1 MYITLRRLEGRNEI
15 VKEEMSHSKDNK
27 YIPALTVTSGSGK
40 EVASDLYC
48 YTVGIVNVCFFG
60 ESDNSDEWI
69 LIDAGMPKSA
79 ENIITKTEERFGSG
93 SRPKAIVLTHGH
105 FDHIGSVIELV
116 KHWNVPVFAHELEL
130 PYLTGK
136 ERYPQPDSS
145 VEGGFLAKISPLFPN
160 EPIDLGSHVQRLPS
174 DQSVPGMPGW
184 RWIHTPGHTPGHVS
198 FFREA
203 DRLLIAGDAFITVKQ
218 DSLFKVLTQKQEI
231 NGPPRYFTPDW
242 KAAWESVN
250 ALEKLKPEI
259 AVTGHGLPV
268 SGEALKEGLEKLA
281 NEFDRLAIP
290 DYGTYVE
297 GKLH

>member
-1 MYITLRRLEGRNEI
+1 M
-15 VKEEMSHSKDNK
+15 KEEMSHSKDNK